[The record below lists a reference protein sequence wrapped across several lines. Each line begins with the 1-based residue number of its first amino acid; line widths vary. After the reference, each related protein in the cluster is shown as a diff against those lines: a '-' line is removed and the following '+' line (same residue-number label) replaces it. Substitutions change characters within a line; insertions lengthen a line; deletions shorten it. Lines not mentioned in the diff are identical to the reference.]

1 MASPEEWFKSLPPV
15 TKHYFV
21 IAVGST
27 VLTSFGVFSPYLLFL
42 DFNLIFYK
50 FQIWRLITCFFFFGN
65 FGLPF
70 VFGVYILVKYFG
82 LIETEYY
89 QGPRGTADLLFI
101 CAFGGGVMILVAY
114 FWEGLVILGP
124 AMTFMILY
132 VWSRKDPYRQV
143 MMWGFAFQAWH
154 FPFVLL
160 VFAVIMGNSP
170 VLDILGIAVGHLYYF
185 LSDVVPRVYGYQILK
200 TPEFLYR
207 IFETNPAVRAAA
219 ARPWMRGQG
228 HRLGE

>member
-1 MASPEEWFKSLPPV
+1 MTSVEEWFKNLPPI

-21 IAVGST
+21 TAVGT
-27 VLTSFGVFSPYLLFL
+27 TILTSLGVFSPMLLILNF
-42 DFNLIFYK
+42 DLIFYK

-89 QGPRGTADLLFI
+89 QGQRGLADLLFI
-101 CAFGGGVMILVAY
+101 CGFGAGVMILVAY
-114 FWEGLVILGP
+114 FWDGLILLGP

-132 VWSRKDPYRQV
+132 IWSRKDPYRQV
-143 MMWGFAFQAWH
+143 VIWSFRFPAWQ

-160 VFAVIMGNSP
+160 IIAVIMGNNP
-170 VLDILGIAVGHLYYF
+170 MLDILGIVVGHLYYF
-185 LSDVVPRVYGYQILK
+185 LSDVVPRVYNLQVVK
-200 TPEFLYR
+200 TPEWMYR
-207 IFETNPAVRAAA
+207 FFETRSIAAA
-219 ARPWMRGQG
+219 AGQRPWMRGQG
-228 HRLGE
+228 HRLGD